1 MLKNYF
7 TTAVRNLWRS
17 KGSTII
23 NISGLTLG
31 IATSLILFLL
41 IRNQT
46 SYDTFH
52 SKFDRI
58 YRVVMEADG
67 NNGKNYSSGVPAVLW
82 EAFKGDFPEAEE
94 VVFTSFRG
102 SGSLVTIPQKQG
114 APTKFADDNNLVFT
128 QPSFFKTFD
137 RKIVSGDIN
146 HPLAGPNE
154 AVVSKKSAIKY
165 FGKEDAVGEVLEF
178 EGKEYKVTAIMEDHP
193 ENTDFPFH
201 VMLSYITIKKEKDEA
216 GWGSIWSDEHC
227 YFLLKEG
234 ASIEQIEKR
243 FPDFYKKHRGDENPD
258 HVAFHAQTLASIHHD
273 EKYSNYNY
281 STISYNQITV
291 MSVIAIFLII
301 TACINFINLVTAEA
315 IKRSK
320 EVGIRKT
327 LGSSRGQLIAQFL
340 GESALVTLISI
351 MLAICVTQL
360 SLTFLNVFLKKQ
372 LAIDFTDATLW
383 FFILGVAV
391 FVSFLAGLYPSLVVS
406 GFKPAFAIK
415 NQINNRGSSGFY
427 LRRALVVVQFWI
439 SQIALIGTIV
449 ILMQTDY
456 LNTKDLG
463 FSKEAIVNIPIPE
476 NARGGFN
483 DGTSKMRTF
492 RDEITKVKG
501 VERASLCNFPPSSGS
516 VSATNFSIEG
526 RPDQGYDT
534 QLKMVDGNY
543 LELYGLKLVAGS
555 NLLDLDTAQGFIVN
569 EKLAQLV
576 GFANPAEIIGQRIK
590 MGGRPQS
597 LPIVGVVQNFHTMSL
612 HEPIEATVLYNRIRN
627 YSTISLKVNLKE
639 FQESLKIIQQK
650 WEAAYPNHIFSY
662 KFLDEEVREFYE
674 GEKRMSTL
682 ITIFTFI
689 AIFIGCLGLF
699 GLATFMANQKTKEV
713 GVRKVLGASVQS
725 ILFLFSREYI
735 LLILIGFLLA
745 APVGWVVMNNWL
757 DSFQYK
763 IELNP
768 FIFALALGVIFVI
781 AIVTV
786 GYRSLRAA
794 LANPANSLRSE

>member
-7 TTAVRNLWRS
+7 TTAIRNLWRS
-17 KGSTII
+17 KSSTII

-41 IRNQT
+41 VRNQT
-46 SYDTFH
+46 SYDKFH
-52 SKFDRI
+52 SKFNRI

-67 NNGKNYSSGVPAVLW
+67 NNGKNYSSGVPPVLW

-102 SGSLVTIPQKQG
+102 SGSLITIAQKQG
-114 APTKFADDNNLVFT
+114 EPKKFADDNNLVFT

-137 RKIVSGDIN
+137 RKIISGDVN
-146 HPLAGPNE
+146 NPLAKPNE
-154 AVVSKKSAIKY
+154 AIISKKSAIKY
-165 FGKEDAVGEVLEF
+165 FGKEDAVGEVLDF
-178 EGKEYKVTAIMEDHP
+178 EGKEYKVTAIVEDYP

-227 YFLLKEG
+227 YFLLNEG
-234 ASIEQIEKR
+234 VSIDQVERR
-243 FPDFYKKHRGDENPD
+243 FPDFYKKHRGEENKD

-273 EKYSNYNY
+273 EKYTNYNY
-281 STISYNQITV
+281 STVSFSQITV

-327 LGSSRGQLIAQFL
+327 LGSSRGQLIFQFL
-340 GESALVTLISI
+340 GESALVTIVSI
-351 MLAICVTQL
+351 LLAVCIAQF
-360 SLTFLNVFLKKQ
+360 SLTFLNTFLKTQ
-372 LAIDFTDATLW
+372 LSIDFTDGTIWL
-383 FFILGVAV
+383 FMLCVAL

-449 ILMQTDY
+449 ILMQTNY
-456 LNTKDLG
+456 LNNKDLG
-463 FSKEAIVNIPIPE
+463 FNREAIVNIPIPE
-476 NARGGFN
+476 NVRGGFT

-492 RDEITKVKG
+492 RDEVIKLPGIEK
-501 VERASLCNFPPSSGS
+501 ASLCNFAPSSGS
-516 VSATNFSIEG
+516 VSATNFNIEG
-526 RPDQGYDT
+526 KEDGYDT

-543 LELYGLKLVAGS
+543 VDLYGLKLIAGS

-569 EKLAQLV
+569 EKLALLT
-576 GFANPAEIIGQRIK
+576 GFTNPSDIVGQRIK
-590 MGGRPQS
+590 MGGGPQS

-639 FQESLKIIQQK
+639 FQESIKQVQQK

-662 KFLDEEVREFYE
+662 KFLDEEVREFYD

-682 ITIFTFI
+682 TTIFTSI

-725 ILFLFSREYI
+725 ILFLFSREYMV
-735 LLILIGFLLA
+735 LILIGFVLA
-745 APVGWVVMNNWL
+745 APMGWLVMNNWL

-763 IELNP
+763 IEMSP
-768 FIFALALGVIFVI
+768 FIFALALAVIFVI
-781 AIVTV
+781 AIATV

-794 LANPANSLRSE
+794 LANPSVSLRSE